1 MGHGSAA
8 LHLINS
14 QGSSIGSTGTRQFQ
28 PETSELC
35 VYCDKKLDKAT
46 GKELATRVAV
56 AFPEMSPAKA
66 MILIEMMIDES
77 FTEQRARDAVKHVI
91 KQHVAWGKE
100 PPIGAFIQYDR
111 RVKLMT
117 AGELTTLANDGK
129 ARWDD
134 YAIVRIDGV
143 SACRSAG
150 NKPVLFARIADI
162 EQYGLTRRDPKTY
175 GQDWP
180 D

>member
-1 MGHGSAA
+1 
-8 LHLINS
+8 L
-14 QGSSIGSTGTRQFQ
+14 IGSTTTQQFRPESQELLAYRDRQ
-28 PETSELC
+28 
-35 VYCDKKLDKAT
+35 LDKST

-66 MILIEMMIDES
+66 MILIEMMIDDG

-91 KQHVAWGKE
+91 KQHIAWGKE

-111 RVKLMT
+111 RVKCIT
-117 AGELTTLANDGK
+117 AGELTTLQQDGK

-134 YAIVRIDGV
+134 YAIVRVEGV